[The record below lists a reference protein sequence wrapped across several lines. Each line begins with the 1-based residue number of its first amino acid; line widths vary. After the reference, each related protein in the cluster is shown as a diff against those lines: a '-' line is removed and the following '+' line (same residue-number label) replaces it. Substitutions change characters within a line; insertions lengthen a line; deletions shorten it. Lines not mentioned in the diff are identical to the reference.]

1 MKRNKYKDY
10 LWYTALAVF
19 IICVIEG
26 VFFYHNVDNPFL
38 KVTLNIQNAIKAYK
52 IDPDIKQ
59 KEAIAYMQAS
69 GGGILS
75 GIVTYVYCIAVIVA
89 PFCTIGALAVLVRKP
104 ASYVRGLFNQRNK
117 KHVLVIGE
125 GKYKFPL
132 IDALTKDCRVTVVES
147 TILSDDKKLK
157 YINKGV
163 KFVQKYQDMHMESV
177 IKMLDM
183 CKFSDVFLCDDNS
196 IENIECLNA
205 FTKSFEKNI
214 NASENKEYLQI
225 HLCCNDNS
233 MAELIRQYYDK
244 IDTRTFDLDIVDVN
258 KMAVNKMYKEHPVY
272 TANKGDDYD
281 VHIGIIGFGDFGQSA
296 LIQGLNMSV
305 LSAESTICIDVF
317 DKDMES
323 IIGSFMK
330 NFSVDVLK
338 GLKFIKEDIYE
349 GKSIEYYELKFPFD
363 TIPDQFGIDG
373 KVCLRFFNTDAR
385 TLQFNSI
392 FKKCNDDK
400 PFTYLIVAM
409 SDTHSMSNTLIELK
423 QLLYNKGD
431 SCINIPIVV
440 RAKENNDFA
449 NIYGEKNLFTIN
461 RNKDIFSYA
470 SITNRDI
477 VNDAKIFN
485 HRYNMLYEIISR
497 YKADKNIVVD
507 DKFMLSEDIE
517 ERLKKDSIEL
527 KENKKISEE
536 IDEVWHNK
544 GIFDRESSIAQSLH
558 QDIKKWI
565 IYEKHAYS
573 LTDNREELE
582 RIEHRRWNIFMIT
595 HGFKY
600 EKAERKDMYAKTHPC
615 ISKWEVLKVEK
626 PDTLEYDFTPYYILK
641 ADR

>member
-26 VFFYHNVDNPFL
+26 IFFYHNVDNPFL

-59 KEAIAYMQAS
+59 KEAIAYMQAT

-75 GIVTYVYCIAVIVA
+75 GIITYVYCIAVIVA
-89 PFCTIGALAVLVRKP
+89 PFCTIGALAVLIRKP
-104 ASYVRGLFNQRNK
+104 ASYVRGLFSQRNK
-117 KHVLVIGE
+117 KRVLVIGE

-163 KFVQKYQDMHMESV
+163 KFVQKYQDMHIESV
-177 IKMLDM
+177 IKMLDI

-281 VHIGIIGFGDFGQSA
+281 VHLGIIGFGEFGQST
-296 LIQGLNMSV
+296 LIQGINMAV
-305 LSAESTICIDVF
+305 LSAESDICIDVF
-317 DKDMES
+317 DKDMKS

-330 NFSVDVLK
+330 NFSVDALD
-338 GLKFIKEDIYE
+338 GLKLVAEDVFIGEKA
-349 GKSIEYYELKFPFD
+349 EYYELNFPFEENND
-363 TIPDQFGIDG
+363 RFGIDG
-373 KVCLRFFNTDAR
+373 HIKIRFWETDAT
-385 TLQFNSI
+385 TLQFNKI
-392 FKKCNDDK
+392 FKKCNADK
-400 PFTYLIVAM
+400 PFTYLVVAM
-409 SDTHSMSNTLIELK
+409 GDTHSMANTIIELK
-423 QLLYNKGD
+423 QLLYKKGD
-431 SCINIPIVV
+431 KCINIPVV
-440 RAKENNDFA
+440 IRMKDSNNISK
-449 NIYGEKNLFTIN
+449 IYDEKNLFTIEQN
-461 RNKDIFSYA
+461 RDIFSYE
-470 SITNRDI
+470 SLTDHYI
-477 VNDAKIFN
+477 VDEAKMFN
-485 HRYNMLYEIISR
+485 HRYNVLYDVINE
-497 YKADKNIVVD
+497 YKKQGKVLNDE
-507 DKFMLSEDIE
+507 FMLKMCYQRKHF
-517 ERLKKDSIEL
+517 RLRA
-527 KENKKISEE
+527 
-536 IDEVWHNK
+536 V
-544 GIFDRESSIAQSLH
+544 RQSLMLPG
-558 QDIKKWI
+558 I
-565 IYEKHAYS
+565 
-573 LTDNREELE
+573 R
-582 RIEHRRWNIFMIT
+582 
-595 HGFKY
+595 
-600 EKAERKDMYAKTHPC
+600 
-615 ISKWEVLKVEK
+615 
-626 PDTLEYDFTPYYILK
+626 
-641 ADR
+641 